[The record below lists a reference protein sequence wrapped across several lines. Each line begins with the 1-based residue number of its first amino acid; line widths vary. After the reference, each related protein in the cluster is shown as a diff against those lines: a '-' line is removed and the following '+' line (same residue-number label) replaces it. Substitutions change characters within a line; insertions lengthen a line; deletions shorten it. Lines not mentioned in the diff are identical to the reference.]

1 MHRQP
6 SRLQSAVVHTPATG
20 GKRPMPLSLE
30 STMRVVFTIYAAFWA
45 VVIVGLFFATGVFL
59 RRR

>member
-1 MHRQP
+1 
-6 SRLQSAVVHTPATG
+6 
-20 GKRPMPLSLE
+20 MPLSLE